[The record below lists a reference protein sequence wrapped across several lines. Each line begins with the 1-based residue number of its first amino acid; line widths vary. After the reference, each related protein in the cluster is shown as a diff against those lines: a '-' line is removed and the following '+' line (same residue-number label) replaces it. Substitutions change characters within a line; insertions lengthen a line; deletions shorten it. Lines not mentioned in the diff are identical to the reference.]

1 MKDQRVFSPIPLLDP
16 PTPRLFSLYLLRIT
30 ADHSLHLYGYTEGRR
45 AKIRR
50 RSWILSALGVLL
62 ESTLALLVQDLKKHK
77 LPFLKE
83 KVKKAA
89 TLRSSRPTLFSD
101 FTVNRLR
108 GETACVCVCGT
119 ETPEILACCGGTG
132 VCVSC
137 YLLFGCFLQRHIRR
151 RRGEVWS
158 PFVFCVWCQRVR
170 LRFIEVRING
180 STG

>member
-108 GETACVCVCGT
+108 GETACVCVCV
-119 ETPEILACCGGTG
+119 EQKRRRFWRAAAAP
-132 VCVSC
+132 VCVCLAIS
-137 YLLFGCFLQRHIRR
+137 YLA
-151 RRGEVWS
+151 
-158 PFVFCVWCQRVR
+158 VFYSV
-170 LRFIEVRING
+170 I
-180 STG
+180 